1 MLPPEKLL
9 EVIKLQTEV
18 AQLGLDLGGVMQV
31 VVERTLSLLDIDGAA
46 IELAEDDDMVYRACS
61 GIAASHLGLRL
72 GKHGSLSG
80 LSVKTGEILCCND
93 TENDPRVDKAA
104 CDEVGLRSMLVV
116 PLCYKDSVV
125 GVLKAMSVRPN
136 RFTGADLDLLGL
148 LSRQVAASMYFATRY
163 NIDELFYKAT
173 HDELTGLTNR
183 SLFMDRLR
191 GLMAQ
196 CARQSKTMAVL
207 MIDMNGLKRIN
218 DAFGHRIGD
227 VVIKEFAD
235 RVRAVARS
243 SDTVSRLGGDEFGMI
258 LSPVESI
265 ASIDAVIQRIQARID
280 APFCYENQVYP
291 FSASI
296 GSAHFPED
304 SDEINRLI
312 EIADLRMYQ
321 VKQNHYRNALV

>member
-31 VVERTLSLLDIDGAA
+31 VVERTLSLLSIDGAA

-80 LSVKTGEILCCND
+80 LSVTTGEILCCND
-93 TENDPRVDKAA
+93 SENDARVDKAA
-104 CDEVGLRSMLVV
+104 CHEVGLRSMLVV
-116 PLCYKDSVV
+116 PLCYKESIV
-125 GVLKAMSVRPN
+125 GVLKAMSVLPN
-136 RFTGADLDLLGL
+136 RFTDADADLLGL

-191 GLMAQ
+191 GLMPR
-196 CARQSKTMAVL
+196 CARQGQTMAVL

-218 DAFGHRIGD
+218 DNFGHRIGD
-227 VVIKEFAD
+227 AILKEFAG
-235 RVRAVARS
+235 RLKTVSRT

-258 LSPVESI
+258 LSPIES
-265 ASIDAVIQRIQARID
+265 AVGIDAAVQRIHAGIA
-280 APFCYENQVYP
+280 APFCYEGQAFP
-291 FSASI
+291 LSASI
-296 GSAHFPED
+296 GSARFPED
-304 SDEINRLI
+304 SEELNRLI

-321 VKQNHYRNALV
+321 VKRNHYRNVPV